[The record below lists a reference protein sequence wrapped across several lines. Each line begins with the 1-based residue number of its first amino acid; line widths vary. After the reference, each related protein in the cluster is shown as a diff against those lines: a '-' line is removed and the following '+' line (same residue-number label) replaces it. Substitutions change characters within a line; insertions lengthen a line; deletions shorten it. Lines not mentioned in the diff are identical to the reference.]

1 MNYDVVVGIGCS
13 FMNGD
18 AIHNSQGRVCGKD
31 YVAALLLS
39 KKLKTDYVHLA
50 GSGFSNER
58 IFRLIY
64 EWIENNNEK
73 GYYEKPLFIIGL
85 TDTSRYHFQNIFNKE
100 YFDLQPGHLASY
112 DDEALSGVNKKL
124 TNGVDSVDDL
134 RTWMSYYM
142 KWLYNDEHEDKKLQR
157 EIMMLHHYLKSN
169 NCDYRIH
176 NSLRDSLGDTKHKIN
191 YITFQDDD
199 YKGDDTWVGYL
210 RYQLEEVDGLIYND
224 IRNRNHQPP
233 YGKRFCKGH
242 PSPHSYKKLFERIY
256 EDLKNETL

>member
-18 AIHNSQGRVCGKD
+18 AICDSRDRVCGRD
-31 YVAALLLS
+31 YVSAFLLS

-64 EWIENNNEK
+64 EWVENNNEK

-85 TDTSRYHFQNIFNKE
+85 SETSRYHFQNIFDKE
-100 YFDLQPGHLASY
+100 YFDLQPGQLNSY
-112 DDEALSGVNKKL
+112 NDEALSDVNKKL
-124 TNGVDSVDDL
+124 TNGIESVNNL
-134 RTWMSYYM
+134 RTWMTYYM
-142 KWLYNDEHEDKKLQR
+142 KWLYNDKHEDKKLQR
-157 EIMMLHHYLKSN
+157 EVMMLHHYLKGN

-176 NSLRDSLGDTKHKIN
+176 NSLIDSLGDIKHKIN
-191 YITFQDDD
+191 YVTFQDDD
-199 YKGDDTWVGYL
+199 YNGNDNWFDYL
-210 RYQLEEVDGLIYND
+210 RYELKEVDGLIYND
-224 IRNRNHQPP
+224 ISNRNHKPP

-242 PSPHSYKKLFERIY
+242 PSPHANEKLFERIY
-256 EDLKNETL
+256 EDLKK